1 FIDSERHNSSYDDEL
16 QLCVNSGSLDYADIE
31 MDGDVD
37 AQQVNHSINTEK
49 KHFTMNHD
57 ADYASEDDDNDQ
69 EDQQLRSRAILDKLD
84 DPLFSCV
91 QATHEELSDFAILN
105 IERNNDLDRMV
116 ENLRIFMGDTA
127 HAFCRWLL
135 SYVGPELHNL
145 SNDAELQLSVNSGL
159 FNDQDIDMA
168 DNQHYRHVNRSW
180 TSHNTTDYHKDFVSD
195 DEDNDRDV
203 RHYGGDTRGAEDDI
217 RTNNIRTR
225 LTRFQATLTNHT
237 LEYNSPEAQKRK
249 SDAIENEH
257 NSIRKK
263 KIRKQIEKM
272 RDGRSK
278 NSVFGMI
285 NGDFGKSFNF
295 SDDVTDQETNNVVRF
310 ILVRTSTIEFT
321 IKTASIFQDG
331 KKCNFNQARRFRF

>member
-1 FIDSERHNSSYDDEL
+1 MSNINRNKL
-16 QLCVNSGSLDYADIE
+16 Q
-31 MDGDVD
+31 
-37 AQQVNHSINTEK
+37 
-49 KHFTMNHD
+49 
-57 ADYASEDDDNDQ
+57 
-69 EDQQLRSRAILDKLD
+69 RAILDKLD

-91 QATHEELSDFAILN
+91 QATPEELSDFAILN

-127 HAFCRWLL
+127 HAFCKWLL

-263 KIRKQIEKM
+263 KISAFKWVNPALAKKPE
-272 RDGRSK
+272 DSK
-278 NSVFGMI
+278 VSALASN
-285 NGDFGKSFNF
+285 KSP
-295 SDDVTDQETNNVVRF
+295 
-310 ILVRTSTIEFT
+310 
-321 IKTASIFQDG
+321 
-331 KKCNFNQARRFRF
+331 